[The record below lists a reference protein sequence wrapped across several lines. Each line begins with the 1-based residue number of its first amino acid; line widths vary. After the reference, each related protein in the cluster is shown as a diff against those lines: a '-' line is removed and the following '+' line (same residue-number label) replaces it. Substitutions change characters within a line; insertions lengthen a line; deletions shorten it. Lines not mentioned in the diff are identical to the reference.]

1 MARARM
7 VTRTIPV
14 TKATFLALNIETAEP
29 SNVTLELPRTYK
41 AETEILAAA
50 AEFMPENTRA
60 VSLVDSEVLDIR
72 YGMPETEF
80 IKFASIIANSADST
94 DNTYNE
100 EG

>member
-1 MARARM
+1 MARVRM

-29 SNVTLELPRTYK
+29 SNVTVELPRTYK
-41 AETEILAAA
+41 TETEILAAA

-80 IKFASIIANSADST
+80 IKFASIITDNADSADDT
-94 DNTYNE
+94 DNE

>member
-1 MARARM
+1 MARVRM

-14 TKATFLALNIETAEP
+14 TKATFLVLNIETAEP
-29 SNVTLELPRTYK
+29 SNVTVELPRTYK
-41 AETEILAAA
+41 TETEILTAA

-72 YGMPETEF
+72 YGMPETDF
-80 IKFASIIANSADST
+80 IKAAKIITNNADSADDT
-94 DNTYNE
+94 DNE

>member
-1 MARARM
+1 MARVRM

-14 TKATFLALNIETAEP
+14 TKATFLALNIETAAP
-29 SNVTLELPRTYK
+29 SNVTVELPRTYK
-41 AETEILAAA
+41 TETEILAAA

-80 IKFASIIANSADST
+80 IKFASIITNNADSADDT
-94 DNTYNE
+94 DNE

>member
-1 MARARM
+1 MARVRM
-7 VTRTIPV
+7 VTRTIPI

-29 SNVTLELPRTYK
+29 SNVTVELPRTYK
-41 AETEILAAA
+41 TETEILTAA

-72 YGMPETEF
+72 YGMPETDF
-80 IKFASIIANSADST
+80 IKAAKIITNSADDT
-94 DNTYNE
+94 DNE